1 MKKLLFTLSLLTL
14 LSTAPVMGQ
23 GKHRHHPHTEQVAE
37 AADSLDDENVAYSDT
52 ASADAE
58 EFQPTVVSQTD
69 EPRDPLSMRNY
80 DNPFSF
86 FVALFSVG
94 VGGIILALLIILFVF
109 MIIFGPFIL
118 LFMLIRYFIRRHDDR
133 VALAEK
139 AMEAGNVVPERMKPI
154 DRQGDEYMWKRGVKN
169 SAIGFGLMV
178 MFSFWNADAL
188 VGIGALV
195 LCIGIGQMVIART
208 TTSRKHDDAVDDDSS
223 VESRA
228 KKTDKANQFS
238 DADDDLEA
246 DAPSANA
253 STDNATDDSVQ
264 R

>member
-1 MKKLLFTLSLLTL
+1 
-14 LSTAPVMGQ
+14 
-23 GKHRHHPHTEQVAE
+23 
-37 AADSLDDENVAYSDT
+37 
-52 ASADAE
+52 
-58 EFQPTVVSQTD
+58 
-69 EPRDPLSMRNY
+69 
-80 DNPFSF
+80 
-86 FVALFSVG
+86 
-94 VGGIILALLIILFVF
+94 
-109 MIIFGPFIL
+109 
-118 LFMLIRYFIRRHDDR
+118 
-133 VALAEK
+133 
-139 AMEAGNVVPERMKPI
+139 MKPI

-208 TTSRKHDDAVDDDSS
+208 TSGRKHDDAVDDDSS

-228 KKTDKANQFS
+228 KKTDKANQFA